1 MIYKIESVNFLMS
14 IYHILAPF
22 HLTGGG
28 VWHAIDL
35 AAEFR
40 RAGHTAQ
47 LWSPLPTPG
56 QLSKLYNIRQIQPY
70 RGLLPQEGQLYIV
83 GADTEIGT
91 WYEHGKFETVTLI
104 CNQHASRMFT
114 DTLHRLTLNGRVK
127 VNINYVS
134 HALNEL
140 TGLPGRVKPS
150 VWNSKRFFLQAG
162 INDELPLPKQENQR
176 FTVGRTSRD
185 TIVKHHFRDPAL
197 YTSLSNLE
205 CDIRLLGATCL
216 EPWLKDVPNISL
228 LPEQPQSHVPHFLL
242 GLDCFLYRTSLSWPE
257 AFGLVVIEAMACGLP
272 VVVHGLC
279 GNTDIIKHGRN
290 GFIFE
295 ENAEAIDII
304 MRLKQDAQL
313 HQDIAKEAQATV
325 RNMYI

>member
-1 MIYKIESVNFLMS
+1 MS

-40 RAGHTAQ
+40 QAGHVAQ
-47 LWSPLPTPG
+47 LWSPLPVSET
-56 QLSKLYNIRQIQPY
+56 LSKVHGIEQIQPY
-70 RGLLPQEGQLYIV
+70 RGLLPSGGNLYVV
-83 GADTEIGT
+83 GADTEIGA

-114 DTLHRLTLNGRVK
+114 DTLHRLTLNGRIK

-134 HALNEL
+134 HALNKL
-140 TGLPGRVKPS
+140 TGLPGKVKPS
-150 VWNSKRFFLQAG
+150 VWSSKRFFLQAG
-162 INDELPLPKQENQR
+162 IDDKFPLPKQKNSR

-185 TIVKHHFRDPAL
+185 TIVKHHFRDPNL
-197 YTSLSNLE
+197 YMSLTHMG
-205 CDIRLLGATCL
+205 CDVRLLGATCL
-216 EPWLKDVPNISL
+216 SPWLKDMPNISL
-228 LPEQPQSHVPHFLL
+228 LPEQPQSYVPRFLL

-272 VVVHGLC
+272 VIAHGLC

-290 GFIFE
+290 GFVFE
-295 ENAEAIDII
+295 NNDEAIEIVTQ
-304 MRLKQDAQL
+304 LKQDAQL
-313 HQDIAKEAQATV
+313 YKNIATEAQATV
-325 RNMYI
+325 AKLYLNNGG